1 MDACDETGCR
11 IECCGRAVWA
21 FQLVAGVNGALA
33 GLSIALLKEDAES
46 INPRL
51 SSGVLLF
58 LLAALCTEV
67 ISKSGP

>member
-1 MDACDETGCR
+1 M
-11 IECCGRAVWA
+11 WA

-67 ISKSGP
+67 ISQSGP